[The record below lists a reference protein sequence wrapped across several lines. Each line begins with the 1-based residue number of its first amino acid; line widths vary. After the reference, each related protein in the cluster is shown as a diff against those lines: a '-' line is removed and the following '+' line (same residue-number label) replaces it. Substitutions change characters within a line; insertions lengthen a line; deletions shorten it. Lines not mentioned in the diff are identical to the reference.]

1 MVLFSFRGASG
12 RIELE
17 VVASED
23 VQDTKNQASNFLG
36 GKTNFCL
43 SVVHFSHLGFCKS
56 IKIAKIEFLY
66 GSLT

>member
-1 MVLFSFRGASG
+1 MVLFSFRDASG

-36 GKTNFCL
+36 GKTNFVL
-43 SVVHFSHLGFCKS
+43 
-56 IKIAKIEFLY
+56 A
-66 GSLT
+66 